1 MAVEVSNRASV
12 SAMEVEEGEEER
24 ELNNNVMSQLTD
36 LEGTPLGPPMY
47 LPQNAG
53 PKELQQM
60 VNKLLNNEEKLP
72 YAFYILDQE
81 LVVQLGSYLQKHKVS
96 VEKVL
101 TIIYQ
106 PQAVFRIRPVSRCS
120 ATIAVG
126 THIKARRLNN
136 LSRRSSCIK
145 TTKPYAL
152 SLGGSGDTTVRL
164 WDLNTQTPMFTC
176 TGHKNWVLCIA
187 WSPDGKHLVSGSKA
201 GELQCWD
208 PQTGKPSGGPLIG
221 HKKWI
226 TGLSWEPLHLKA
238 PCRRFVS
245 SSKDGDARIWDITTR
260 KCVICLSGHT
270 LAVTCVKWGG
280 DGVIYT
286 GGDLGRWWDEVVEGG
301 EWLGDGGEEG
311 KEWDGEGSG
320 WRWGLYVVGRTLG
333 CLLMG
338 EGEVS
343 WVKEVRIKMGGKRT
357 RYHLFPFSQD
367 CTIKV
372 WETSQG
378 KLIRELKGHG
388 QWVNS
393 LALSTE
399 YVLRTG
405 AFDHTGKQ
413 YSSPE
418 EMKKVA
424 LERYNKMKGSAP
436 ERLVSGSDDFTMFLW
451 EPAVNKHPKTRMTG
465 HQQLVNHVYFSPDG
479 KWVASASFDKSVK
492 LWNGITGKFVA
503 AFRGHVGPVYQISWS
518 ADSRLLL
525 SGSKDSTLKVWDIR
539 TQKLKQDLP
548 GHADEVFAVDWSPD
562 GEKVASGGRD
572 RVLKLWMG

>member
-1 MAVEVSNRASV
+1 
-12 SAMEVEEGEEER
+12 MEVEVAEESM
-24 ELNNNVMSQLTD
+24 ELNNKVMCQLAD
-36 LEGTPLGPPMY
+36 PEGTPLGASMY
-47 LPQNAG
+47 LPQSVG

-72 YAFYILDQE
+72 YAFYISDQE
-81 LVVQLGSYLQKHKVS
+81 LVIQLGDYLQKNKVS
-96 VEKVL
+96 VEKVV
-101 TIIYQ
+101 TIVYQ

-120 ATIAVG
+120 STIAGHTEAV
-126 THIKARRLNN
+126 
-136 LSRRSSCIK
+136 LSVVFSPDGQQLAS
-145 TTKPYAL
+145 
-152 SLGGSGDTTVRL
+152 GSGDTTVRL
-164 WDLNTQTPMFTC
+164 WDLHTQTPLFTC
-176 TGHKNWVLCIA
+176 TGHKNWVLCVA
-187 WSPDGKHLVSGSKA
+187 WSPDGKHLVSGSKS
-201 GELQCWD
+201 GEIQIWD
-208 PQTGKPSGGPLIG
+208 PRTGKASGNLLTG

-226 TGLSWEPLHLKA
+226 TGISWEPVHLRS
-238 PCRRFVS
+238 PCRRFVT
-245 SSKDGDARIWDITTR
+245 SSKDGDARIWDATLR
-260 KCVICLSGHT
+260 KTVIILSGHT

-286 GGDLGRWWDEVVEGG
+286 G
-301 EWLGDGGEEG
+301 
-311 KEWDGEGSG
+311 
-320 WRWGLYVVGRTLG
+320 
-333 CLLMG
+333 
-338 EGEVS
+338 
-343 WVKEVRIKMGGKRT
+343 
-357 RYHLFPFSQD
+357 SQD

-372 WETSQG
+372 WETTQG

-388 QWVNS
+388 HWVNS

-405 AFDHTGKQ
+405 AFDHTHKN

-418 EMKKVA
+418 EMQEAA
-424 LERYNKMKGSAP
+424 LERYNKMKGISP

-451 EPAVNKHPKTRMTG
+451 EPSVGKHPKTRMTG

-479 KWVASASFDKSVK
+479 LWIASASFDKSVK
-492 LWNGITGKFVA
+492 LWNGITGKFVT

-525 SGSKDSTLKVWDIR
+525 SGSKDSTLKVWDVGNK
-539 TQKLKQDLP
+539 KLKQDLP

>member
-1 MAVEVSNRASV
+1 MDVETV
-12 SAMEVEEGEEER
+12 
-24 ELNNNVMSQLTD
+24 NNVMCQFTD
-36 LEGTPLGPPMY
+36 REGTALGAPLF

-53 PKELQQM
+53 PQQLQQI

-72 YAFYILDQE
+72 YSFYISDQE
-81 LVVQLGSYLQKHKVS
+81 LLVPLETYLQKNKVS

-101 TIIYQ
+101 SIVYQ
-106 PQAVFRIRPVSRCS
+106 PQAVFRIRPVNRCS
-120 ATIAVG
+120 ATIAGHAEAV
-126 THIKARRLNN
+126 
-136 LSRRSSCIK
+136 LSVAFSPDGRHWQV
-145 TTKPYAL
+145 AL
-152 SLGGSGDTTVRL
+152 EIPLLLIVALCMLGK
-164 WDLNTQTPMFTC
+164 
-176 TGHKNWVLCIA
+176 GHKNWVLCIA

-208 PQTGKPSGGPLIG
+208 PQTGKPSGNPLVG

-226 TGLSWEPLHLKA
+226 TGISWEPVHLNA

-245 SSKDGDARIWDITTR
+245 ASKDGDARIWDVSLR
-260 KCVICLSGHT
+260 KCVMCLTGHT
-270 LAVTCVKWGG
+270 LAITCVKWGG

-286 GGDLGRWWDEVVEGG
+286 
-301 EWLGDGGEEG
+301 
-311 KEWDGEGSG
+311 
-320 WRWGLYVVGRTLG
+320 
-333 CLLMG
+333 
-338 EGEVS
+338 
-343 WVKEVRIKMGGKRT
+343 
-357 RYHLFPFSQD
+357 D

-388 QWVNS
+388 HWVNS

-399 YVLRTG
+399 YVLRAG
-405 AFDHTGKQ
+405 AFDHTGNT

-424 LERYNKMKGSAP
+424 LERYNKMKGNGP

-451 EPAVNKHPKTRMTG
+451 EPAVSKHPKTRMTG

-479 KWVASASFDKSVK
+479 QWVASASFDRSVK
-492 LWNGITGKFVA
+492 LWNGVTGNFVA

-525 SGSKDSTLKVWDIR
+525 SGSKDCTLKVWDIR

-548 GHADEVFAVDWSPD
+548 GHADEVYAVDWSLD
-562 GEKVASGGRD
+562 GEKVASGGKD
-572 RVLKLWMG
+572 RVVKLWMG

>member
-1 MAVEVSNRASV
+1 
-12 SAMEVEEGEEER
+12 MEVVEGEEQR
-24 ELNNNVMSQLTD
+24 ETSNKVMCLLTD
-36 LEGTPLGPPMY
+36 PEGTPLGVPMY
-47 LPQNAG
+47 LPQIAG
-53 PKELQQM
+53 PQQLQQM
-60 VNKLLNNEEKLP
+60 VNQLLNNVTLKLYFQLP
-72 YAFYILDQE
+72 LVLMGDIWQVVLVIPQSEFGILIPRHHYSH
-81 LVVQLGSYLQKHKVS
+81 VQ
-96 VEKVL
+96 
-101 TIIYQ
+101 
-106 PQAVFRIRPVSRCS
+106 
-120 ATIAVG
+120 
-126 THIKARRLNN
+126 
-136 LSRRSSCIK
+136 
-145 TTKPYAL
+145 
-152 SLGGSGDTTVRL
+152 
-164 WDLNTQTPMFTC
+164 
-176 TGHKNWVLCIA
+176 
-187 WSPDGKHLVSGSKA
+187 
-201 GELQCWD
+201 
-208 PQTGKPSGGPLIG
+208 G

-226 TGLSWEPLHLKA
+226 TGISWEPAHLNA

-245 SSKDGDARIWDITTR
+245 ASKDGDARIWDIVTK

-270 LAVTCVKWGG
+270 LAITCVKWGG

-286 GGDLGRWWDEVVEGG
+286 G
-301 EWLGDGGEEG
+301 
-311 KEWDGEGSG
+311 
-320 WRWGLYVVGRTLG
+320 
-333 CLLMG
+333 
-338 EGEVS
+338 
-343 WVKEVRIKMGGKRT
+343 
-357 RYHLFPFSQD
+357 SQD

-388 QWVNS
+388 HWVNS

-424 LERYNKMKGSAP
+424 LERYNKMKGNAP

-451 EPAVNKHPKTRMTG
+451 EPFVSKHPKTRMTG

-479 KWVASASFDKSVK
+479 QWVASASFDKSVK
-492 LWNGITGKFVA
+492 LWNGATGKFVA

-548 GHADEVFAVDWSPD
+548 GHEDEVYAVDWSPD
-562 GEKVASGGRD
+562 GEKVASGGKD

>member
-1 MAVEVSNRASV
+1 
-12 SAMEVEEGEEER
+12 MEVEEEQR
-24 ELNNNVMSQLTD
+24 ETMTNKVMCLLTD
-36 LEGTPLGPPMY
+36 PGGTPLGAAMY

-53 PKELQQM
+53 PQQLQQM
-60 VNKLLNNEEKLP
+60 VNKLLSNEEKLP
-72 YAFYILDQE
+72 YAFYISDQE
-81 LVVQLGSYLQKHKVS
+81 LLVPLGTYLEKNKFS

-101 TIIYQ
+101 SIVYQ
-106 PQAVFRIRPVSRCS
+106 PQAIFRIRPVNRCS
-120 ATIAVG
+120 STISGHTEAV
-126 THIKARRLNN
+126 
-136 LSRRSSCIK
+136 LSVAFSPDGKHLAS
-145 TTKPYAL
+145 
-152 SLGGSGDTTVRL
+152 GSGDTTVRL
-164 WDLNTQTPMFTC
+164 WDLNTQTPLFTC

-201 GELQCWD
+201 GEFNAGTLKQGSHQAIHLLFSFPCWMSD
-208 PQTGKPSGGPLIG
+208 AISRNVRFTRQKHALYCFGREDITFFIFFKEG

-226 TGLSWEPLHLKA
+226 TGISWEPAHLNA

-245 SSKDGDARIWDITTR
+245 ASKDGDARIWDVSLR
-260 KCVICLSGHT
+260 KCIISLSGHT

-286 GGDLGRWWDEVVEGG
+286 G
-301 EWLGDGGEEG
+301 
-311 KEWDGEGSG
+311 
-320 WRWGLYVVGRTLG
+320 
-333 CLLMG
+333 
-338 EGEVS
+338 
-343 WVKEVRIKMGGKRT
+343 
-357 RYHLFPFSQD
+357 SQD

-372 WETSQG
+372 WETTQG
-378 KLIRELKGHG
+378 KLIKELKGHG
-388 QWVNS
+388 HWVNS

-405 AFDHTGKQ
+405 AFDHTSKH
-413 YSSPE
+413 YSSPK

-424 LERYNKMKGSAP
+424 LERYNKMKGNGP

-451 EPAVNKHPKTRMTG
+451 EPSVSKHPKTRMTG

-479 KWVASASFDKSVK
+479 QWVASASFDKSVK
-492 LWNGITGKFVA
+492 LWNGTTGKFVA

-539 TQKLKQDLP
+539 THKLKQDLP
-548 GHADEVFAVDWSPD
+548 GHADEVYAVDWSPD
-562 GEKVASGGRD
+562 GEKVASGGKD